1 MKRFLGPLLL
11 AVLILG
17 VGAAIF
23 LSAREQFAVRRVIQV
38 RGLIGSEKEEFFQ
51 DPRVIAALR
60 KGGLDVQAEKAGSR
74 QIATGYNLDE
84 YDFAFPAGVP
94 AAEKIRRDHPTA
106 KSYDPFFTPMAI
118 ASWKPIAQ
126 ILVANGIAQDHG
138 GYYTLDMAAYLQLV
152 AEGKRWSDLAN
163 NGDYPVNKSVLISS
177 TDVRKSNSAAM
188 YLALASF
195 VANGSNVVQ
204 NGADVQ
210 KVISLMEDLFLK
222 QGYTEYSSEAPFED
236 YLVMGMGKAPLVM
249 IYEAQY
255 IGEVLNNANG
265 ISSEM
270 VLMYPEPTIYSK
282 HILVALSDGGAQL
295 GELLQNDPE
304 LQRLEVEHGF
314 RNTSTAYFQEIKNS
328 HNLSLPDTLVNVV
341 EPPSYEILEQMIQII
356 EQKYQ

>member
-1 MKRFLGPLLL
+1 MKRLIGPLLL

-23 LSAREQFAVRRVIQV
+23 LSASEQFALRRVVLV
-38 RGLIGSEKEEFFQ
+38 RGLIGSEKEGFFQ

-60 KGGLDVQAEKAGSR
+60 KGGLDVQVEKAGSR
-74 QIATGYNLDE
+74 QIATGYNLEE

-94 AAEKIRRDHPTA
+94 AAEKIRREHASA

-126 ILVANGIAQDHG
+126 LLVDNGIAQDHG
-138 GYYTLDMAAYLQLV
+138 GYYTLDIAAYLQLV
-152 AEGKRWSDLAN
+152 SEGKRWSELQN
-163 NGDYPVNKSVLISS
+163 NSKYPVNKSVLIAS

-195 VANGSNVVQ
+195 VANGNNVVQ
-204 NGADVQ
+204 NETDIQ
-210 KVISLMEDLFLK
+210 KVIPLMEDLFLK

-249 IYEAQY
+249 IYEAQF
-255 IGEVLNNANG
+255 ISQAING
-265 ISSEM
+265 NGGTGSDM
-270 VLMYPEPTIYSK
+270 VLIYPEPTIYSK
-282 HILVALSDGGAQL
+282 HILLALSENGARL

-304 LQRLEVEHGF
+304 LQRLEAEYGF
-314 RNTSTAYFQEIKNS
+314 RNANTAYFQEIKNKGS
-328 HNLSLPDTLVNVV
+328 LSLPDTLVNVI
-341 EPPSYEILEQMIQII
+341 EPPSYEILEQMIQLI
-356 EQKYQ
+356 EQKY